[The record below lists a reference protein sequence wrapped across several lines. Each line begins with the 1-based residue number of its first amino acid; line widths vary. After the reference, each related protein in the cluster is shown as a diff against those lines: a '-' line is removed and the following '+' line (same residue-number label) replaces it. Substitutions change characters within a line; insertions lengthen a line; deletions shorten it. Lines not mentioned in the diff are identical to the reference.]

1 MPAETHTCTTSETDI
16 NASIHSS
23 KDRLLRQLVF
33 FILLLLLIMETYR
46 ITIEQNKDW
55 LYIMHVYAD
64 NINSSIWMHFETREE
79 AVKHALYY
87 IAQYMKEDKA

>member
-1 MPAETHTCTTSETDI
+1 MLTCTTSVTDI

-23 KDRLLRQLVF
+23 KDRLRKPVL

-46 ITIEQNKDW
+46 ITIEQNEDW

-87 IAQYMKEDKA
+87 VAQYMKEDKA

>member
-1 MPAETHTCTTSETDI
+1 MLTCTTSETDI
-16 NASIHSS
+16 NVSIHSS
-23 KDRLLRQLVF
+23 KDRLRKPVL

-46 ITIEQNKDW
+46 ITIEQNEDW

>member
-1 MPAETHTCTTSETDI
+1 MLTCTTSETDI
-16 NASIHSS
+16 NASIHLF
-23 KDRLLRQLVF
+23 KDRLRKPVL

-46 ITIEQNKDW
+46 ITIEQNEDW

-87 IAQYMKEDKA
+87 IA

>member
-1 MPAETHTCTTSETDI
+1 MLTCTTSETDI

-23 KDRLLRQLVF
+23 KDRLRKPVL

-46 ITIEQNKDW
+46 ITIEQNEDW

>member
-1 MPAETHTCTTSETDI
+1 MPAEMLTCTTSETDI

-23 KDRLLRQLVF
+23 KDRLRKPVL

-46 ITIEQNKDW
+46 ITIEQNEDW

>member
-1 MPAETHTCTTSETDI
+1 MPAEMLTCTTSVTDI

-23 KDRLLRQLVF
+23 KDRLRKPVL

-46 ITIEQNKDW
+46 ITIEQNEDW

-87 IAQYMKEDKA
+87 VAQYMKEDKA

>member
-1 MPAETHTCTTSETDI
+1 MFISTTSVTVAKW
-16 NASIHSS
+16 NTHSS
-23 KDRLLRQLVF
+23 KDSQHRLSF
-33 FILLLLLIMETYR
+33 FILLLSLTMETYR
-46 ITIEQNKDW
+46 ITIEQNEDW

-79 AVKHALYY
+79 AVQHALYY

>member
-1 MPAETHTCTTSETDI
+1 MLTCTTSVTDI
-16 NASIHSS
+16 NVSIHSS
-23 KDRLLRQLVF
+23 KDRLRKPVL

-46 ITIEQNKDW
+46 ITIEQNEDW

-87 IAQYMKEDKA
+87 VAQYMKEDKA

>member
-1 MPAETHTCTTSETDI
+1 MTDI

-23 KDRLLRQLVF
+23 KDRLRKPVL

-46 ITIEQNKDW
+46 ITIEQNEDW

-87 IAQYMKEDKA
+87 VAQYMKEDKA